1 MSSELREY
9 VNRIR
14 YTRSYTFESG
24 CGATGNGINDEIGN
38 FDMLIDNT
46 PFPQMESGQRAIFH
60 LKSFYVQEQTV
71 AQRASGGAIDYSGF
85 FLQITGL
92 GMEQSNNTTAR
103 ACGRNRGNQFYIPNE
118 FGQADNANSNTYQ
131 VLSGGE
137 YKGSPILC
145 SNPMGTM
152 LNIKVYP
159 SDTVNQLPD
168 NVNLQSVI
176 HFTIELIPDSIT
188 D

>member
-14 YTRSYTFESG
+14 YTRTYSFESG
-24 CGATGNGINDEIGN
+24 CGATGNGINADIGN

-60 LKSFYVQEQTV
+60 LKSFHVRDQTV
-71 AQRASGGAIDYSGF
+71 AQRASGGAADFSGF
-85 FLQITGL
+85 FIQINGL

-103 ACGRNRGNQFYIPNE
+103 VCGGDRGNQFYVSNE
-118 FGQADNANSNTYQ
+118 YGQADNANSNTYQ
-131 VLSGGE
+131 VNSGGE
-137 YKGSPILC
+137 YRGSPLLC
-145 SNPMGTM
+145 SNPMGTL
-152 LNIKVYP
+152 LNIRVYP
-159 SDTVNQLPD
+159 ADTGLLLPD
-168 NVNLQSVI
+168 NANLVSQI
-176 HFTIELIPDSIT
+176 QFTIELIPDI

>member
-24 CGATGNGINDEIGN
+24 CGATGNGINASIGN
-38 FDMLIDNT
+38 FDMRIDNT
-46 PFPQMESGQRAIFH
+46 PFPQMESGKRAIFH
-60 LKSFYVQEQTV
+60 LKSFYVQDQTV
-71 AQRASGGAIDYSGF
+71 AQRASGGAADFSGF
-85 FLQITGL
+85 FLQISGL

-103 ACGRNRGNQFYIPNE
+103 ACGKNRGNQFYIPNE

-145 SNPMGTM
+145 SNPLGTL
-152 LNIKVYP
+152 LNIQVFP
-159 SDTVNQLPD
+159 TNTAVRLPA
-168 NVNLQSVI
+168 NANLESI
-176 HFTIELIPDSIT
+176 ITFTIELIPDF

>member
-14 YTRSYTFESG
+14 YTRTYTFESG
-24 CGATGNGINDEIGN
+24 CGAVGNGINDSIGN
-38 FDMLIDNT
+38 FDMRVDNT

-60 LKSFYVQEQTV
+60 LKSFYVQDQTV
-71 AQRASGGAIDYSGF
+71 AQRASGSNADSSGYF
-85 FLQITGL
+85 IQIQGL

-103 ACGRNRGNQFYIPNE
+103 ACGQGRGNQFYVPNE
-118 FGQADNANSNTYQ
+118 FGQADNGNSNTYQ
-131 VLSGGE
+131 SISGGE

-152 LNIKVYP
+152 LNIKVFP
-159 SDTVNQLPD
+159 SETAVILPD
-168 NVNLQSVI
+168 NANLTSVI
-176 HFTIELIPDSIT
+176 QFTIELIPNLD
-188 D
+188 